1 MKLEKNFFLVD
12 GVTLAKNLLGKVLV
26 RKIDNKILKARIV
39 ETEAYMGPLDKAA
52 HSYKNRR
59 TNRTEPMFL
68 EGGHIYIYL
77 IYGMYHCFN
86 ISANKKDI
94 PEAVLIR
101 AVEPLEN
108 IEYMKQLRNVKKDED
123 ISNGP
128 GKLTKALAI
137 DKNLNT
143 LDITKSA
150 EIWLEDDNYTITN
163 IIETK
168 RIGIDYAEEYKDKL
182 WRFYISENRYVSV
195 KINFNLSIL

>member
-52 HSYKNRR
+52 HSYQNRR
-59 TNRTEPMFL
+59 TKRTEAMFL

-77 IYGMYHCFN
+77 IYGMYYCFN

-101 AVEPLEN
+101 AVEPLKN
-108 IEYMKQLRNVKKDED
+108 IEYMKQLRNIKKDKD
-123 ISNGP
+123 LSNGP
-128 GKLTKALAI
+128 GKLAKALSI
-137 DKNLNT
+137 DKTFNT
-143 LDITKSA
+143 LDITKNNY
-150 EIWLEDDNYTITN
+150 IWLENDDYSISSITQA
-163 IIETK
+163 K

-182 WRFYISENRYVSV
+182 WRFYIPESKYVSV
-195 KINFNLSIL
+195 KL

>member
-108 IEYMKQLRNVKKDED
+108 IEYMKQLRNIKKDKD
-123 ISNGP
+123 LSNGP
-128 GKLTKALAI
+128 GKLTKALSI
-137 DKNLNT
+137 DKTFNT
-143 LDITKSA
+143 LDITKNNY
-150 EIWLEDDNYTITN
+150 IWLENDDYSISSITQA
-163 IIETK
+163 K

-182 WRFYISENRYVSV
+182 WRFYIPESKYVSV
-195 KINFNLSIL
+195 KL

>member
-12 GVTLAKNLLGKVLV
+12 GITLAKNLLGKVLV

-52 HSYKNRR
+52 HSYQNRR
-59 TNRTEPMFL
+59 TKRTEAMFL

-77 IYGMYHCFN
+77 IYGMYYCFN

-101 AVEPLEN
+101 AVEPLKN
-108 IEYMKQLRNVKKDED
+108 IEYMKQLRNIKKDKD
-123 ISNGP
+123 LSNGP
-128 GKLTKALAI
+128 GKLAKALSI
-137 DKNLNT
+137 DKTFNT
-143 LDITKSA
+143 LDITKNNY
-150 EIWLEDDNYTITN
+150 IWLENDDYSISSITQA
-163 IIETK
+163 K

-182 WRFYISENRYVSV
+182 WRFYIPESKYVSV
-195 KINFNLSIL
+195 KL

>member
-12 GVTLAKNLLGKVLV
+12 GITLAKNLLGKVLV

-52 HSYKNRR
+52 HFYQNRR
-59 TNRTEPMFL
+59 TKRTEAMFL

-77 IYGMYHCFN
+77 IYGMYYCFN

-101 AVEPLEN
+101 AVEPLKN
-108 IEYMKQLRNVKKDED
+108 IEYMKQLRNIKKDKD
-123 ISNGP
+123 LSNGP
-128 GKLTKALAI
+128 GKLAKALSI
-137 DKNLNT
+137 DKTFNT
-143 LDITKSA
+143 LDITKNNY
-150 EIWLEDDNYTITN
+150 IWLENDDYSISSITQA
-163 IIETK
+163 K

-182 WRFYISENRYVSV
+182 WRFYIPESKYVSV
-195 KINFNLSIL
+195 KL

>member
-123 ISNGP
+123 ISN
-128 GKLTKALAI
+128 
-137 DKNLNT
+137 
-143 LDITKSA
+143 
-150 EIWLEDDNYTITN
+150 EIG
-163 IIETK
+163 
-168 RIGIDYAEEYKDKL
+168 RAH
-182 WRFYISENRYVSV
+182 V
-195 KINFNLSIL
+195 